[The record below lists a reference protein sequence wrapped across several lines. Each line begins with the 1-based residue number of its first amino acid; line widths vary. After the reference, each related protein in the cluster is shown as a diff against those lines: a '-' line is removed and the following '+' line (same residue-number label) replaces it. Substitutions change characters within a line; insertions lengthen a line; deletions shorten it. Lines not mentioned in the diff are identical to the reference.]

1 MAKATVEGGKGGRSL
16 KPSFSSKLKKL
27 AAATPGII
35 GASVLEGIGGPKA
48 KAGGKVASFVARTGA
63 KVIAE
68 RKGAAILAEKA
79 ARTGKISKIAARR
92 EAEKA
97 AGRKAGRV
105 GGNKALR
112 GTAPKP
118 DVRITTKTGTPAK
131 DTVTRPVSRTLNKR
145 SAVTVTKT
153 KPKKVEDIISDRA
166 RAKRDRLRT
175 VLTPI
180 KPRGTKS
187 NGKVMAGAKGNRNTF
202 IVAKPGKATEANKV
216 ITAPRTRMG
225 DPAKGDV
232 PKQTESRRVALKN
245 AGSDSRNASQPSNK
259 TPAERELEQRPDT
272 NRVSSPRAKDPAQRE
287 ADRRVAEGL
296 KAERKAKPNPP
307 RKMAPRSPNYPKST
321 AARFKRQTGGT
332 E

>member
-1 MAKATVEGGKGGRSL
+1 MAKATVEGNGKRSL

-48 KAGGKVASFVARTGA
+48 KGAGKVAKFVARTGA

-97 AGRKAGRV
+97 AGRKASRA
-105 GGNKALR
+105 GGNKALQSIVD
-112 GTAPKP
+112 KP
-118 DVRITTKTGTPAK
+118 RAKIVTKTGTPKK
-131 DTVTRPVSRTLNKR
+131 DTVSTPPKLTPTKRRPVTI
-145 SAVTVTKT
+145 TKT
-153 KPKKVEDIISDRA
+153 APKKLDEIIANRA
-166 RAKRDRLRT
+166 KAKRDILRE

-180 KPRGTKS
+180 KPRGVKS
-187 NGKVMAGAKGNRNTF
+187 GGKVMAGAKPNPRTVT
-202 IVAKPGKATEANKV
+202 VAKPGKATEANKV
-216 ITAPRTRMG
+216 ITAPSPREG
-225 DPAKGDV
+225 GKV
-232 PKQTESRRVALKN
+232 NESRRLAMKN
-245 AGSDSRNASQPSNK
+245 AANRTK
-259 TPAERELEQRPDT
+259 TPAERELEQRPDK
-272 NRVSSPRAKDPAQRE
+272 NRVGEVRAKDPAQRE

-307 RKMAPRSPNYPKST
+307 RKIAPRSPNYPKST
-321 AARFKRQTGGT
+321 VARFKRQTGGT